1 MSPGSVSVRPAER
14 ADVPEIFGL
23 IRELAEFE
31 RLLDTFEVTADR
43 LESHMFGP
51 RPFVSGLV
59 GLVDGSIE
67 GYALYFHNY
76 STFLGRPGV
85 YLEDLFV
92 RPTARG
98 GGLGRA
104 LLAGVAEVC
113 VSVGGPEAR
122 LEWAVL
128 DWNRPAIDFY
138 ESLGAQ
144 PNSTWLTYR
153 LAGEPLARLASSSI

>member
-1 MSPGSVSVRPAER
+1 MTIAVRPAAP
-14 ADVPEIFGL
+14 ADVPVIVEL
-23 IRELAEFE
+23 IRELAEYE
-31 RLLDTFEVTADR
+31 RLLDTFEVTPER

-51 RPFVSGLV
+51 RPYVAGLV
-59 GLVDGSIE
+59 GTRDGSVE
-67 GYALYFHNY
+67 GYALYFHSY

-98 GGLGRA
+98 AGLGKA
-104 LLAGVAEVC
+104 LLAAVAEVC

-128 DWNRPAIDFY
+128 DWNRPAIEFY

-144 PNSTWLTYR
+144 PNSAWLTYR
-153 LAGEPLARLASSSI
+153 LAGEPLARLASQAP